1 MFIFQWNSPQS
12 FGRIE
17 APSASYF
24 RCRAHASR
32 IDNHRKRVSLFRT
45 GYRPPMNHAAHRCV
59 SGQLVPLRRLSVL
72 IGHGVPPG
80 YPSRMVAEPS
90 WSGIRKP
97 RASIYLWSR
106 IAGVYVE
113 PPLHNHNALFSASV
127 AYRINPSSPPRP
139 ISITF
144 YTVRNSVSPPDFC
157 PFYNCFNQWN
167 SI

>member
-1 MFIFQWNSPQS
+1 
-12 FGRIE
+12 
-17 APSASYF
+17 
-24 RCRAHASR
+24 
-32 IDNHRKRVSLFRT
+32 
-45 GYRPPMNHAAHRCV
+45 MNHAAHRCV

-139 ISITF
+139 ISIRFTRF
-144 YTVRNSVSPPDFC
+144 EILFLHPIFAHFIIVLINGIRSRDFC
-157 PFYNCFNQWN
+157 SRNFAISTC
-167 SI
+167 SRE